1 MVEGEKRM
9 SEECIPREKKI
20 KQAIDYL
27 WDEVMGTTK
36 GDPEKR
42 LMHLDYLTKIRHLI
56 SEGYIWG

>member
-1 MVEGEKRM
+1 M